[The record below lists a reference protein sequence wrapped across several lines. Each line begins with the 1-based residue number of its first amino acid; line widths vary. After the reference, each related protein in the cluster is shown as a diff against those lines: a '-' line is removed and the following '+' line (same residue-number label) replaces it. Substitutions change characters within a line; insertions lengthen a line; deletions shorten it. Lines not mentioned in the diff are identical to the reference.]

1 MTLWTVAHQAL
12 LSWNSPGKNTGVGCH
27 SPSPGG
33 LPNQGIEPW
42 SSALQADSLPSDP
55 SGKVEFVQFS
65 ELLSDLLEKFW
76 TLGTGS

>member
-33 LPNQGIEPW
+33 LPNQGIEPG

-55 SGKVEFVQFS
+55 SGKVEFIQFS

-76 TLGTGS
+76 ILGTGS